1 MSNISEE
8 LQSRAVTYCDK
19 EKHLAVAS
27 NVGIVYI
34 YKVDWGKV
42 KKGDASGL
50 KFFKKCLEDLKKA
63 EWVESM
69 AYSPCMDMLAIGSHD
84 NFIYILDSANYNN
97 KKKIILKGSSS
108 FIMGLDWS
116 VDSKWIRSTDG
127 AYELLFYN
135 VEAKKR
141 EPGGASMTVGCDWA
155 DHTCQFGW
163 SV

>member
-1 MSNISEE
+1 M
-8 LQSRAVTYCDK
+8 
-19 EKHLAVAS
+19 
-27 NVGIVYI
+27 
-34 YKVDWGKV
+34 
-42 KKGDASGL
+42 

-84 NFIYILDSANYNN
+84 NFIYILDSATYNN

-116 VDSKWIRSTDG
+116 MDSKWIRSTDG

>member
-1 MSNISEE
+1 
-8 LQSRAVTYCDK
+8 
-19 EKHLAVAS
+19 
-27 NVGIVYI
+27 
-34 YKVDWGKV
+34 
-42 KKGDASGL
+42 
-50 KFFKKCLEDLKKA
+50 
-63 EWVESM
+63 M
-69 AYSPCMDMLAIGSHD
+69 AYSPCMEKLAIGSHD
-84 NFIYILDSANYNN
+84 NFIYVLDSETYNN

-116 VDSKWIRSTDG
+116 MDSKWIRSTDG

-141 EPGGASMTVGCDWA
+141 EPGGASMTVGVDWA